1 MTLDPLPA
9 SKQVFRLQWSSEL
22 NQPDGQGAARP
33 IAENSG
39 DAARPGLPPD
49 IRRDGEP
56 GWAGGLRKLYNSVVD
71 EPLPDSFKD
80 LLKKL
85 DGADD
90 A

>member
-1 MTLDPLPA
+1 MLSQPSGPGESGKRPLPMPG
-9 SKQVFRLQWSSEL
+9 RRSSPET
-22 NQPDGQGAARP
+22 
-33 IAENSG
+33 
-39 DAARPGLPPD
+39 
-49 IRRDGEP
+49 GEP

-85 DGADD
+85 DASDD

>member
-1 MTLDPLPA
+1 MTLSQP
-9 SKQVFRLQWSSEL
+9 KQ
-22 NQPDGQGAARP
+22 DGQPGKM
-33 IAENSG
+33 
-39 DAARPGLPPD
+39 PGLPPEV
-49 IRRDGEP
+49 RRDGEP

-85 DGADD
+85 DDGDD

>member
-1 MTLDPLPA
+1 ME
-9 SKQVFRLQWSSEL
+9 SKL
-22 NQPDGQGAARP
+22 NQSEGKGAEHRSAPQGG
-33 IAENSG
+33 ESVT
-39 DAARPGLPPD
+39 PGLPPET
-49 IRRDGEP
+49 RKDGEP

>member
-1 MTLDPLPA
+1 VL
-9 SKQVFRLQWSSEL
+9 S
-22 NQPDGQGAARP
+22 QPNGRGQPG
-33 IAENSG
+33 G
-39 DAARPGLPPD
+39 VPGLPPET
-49 IRRDGEP
+49 RPRQPGDGEP

-85 DGADD
+85 DDSDD

>member
-1 MTLDPLPA
+1 MTPHGEDRIE
-9 SKQVFRLQWSSEL
+9 RLIKEL
-22 NQPDGQGAARP
+22 ALSQPKSNGETGRM
-33 IAENSG
+33 
-39 DAARPGLPPD
+39 PGLPPEV
-49 IRRDGEP
+49 RRDGEP

-85 DGADD
+85 DDSGD

>member
-1 MTLDPLPA
+1 M
-9 SKQVFRLQWSSEL
+9 
-22 NQPDGQGAARP
+22 
-33 IAENSG
+33 
-39 DAARPGLPPD
+39 PGLPPEV
-49 IRRDGEP
+49 RPKTSGDGEP

-85 DGADD
+85 DDSDD